1 MPLSRQSI
9 TTHSTTILCYCIIV
23 LHCLLLPHQSMTL
36 YSTPFYA
43 TVPMDYNAFVTQP
56 IYDHL
61 RYSLLCIYII
71 VFQLLLLPHQFM
83 TPYGTPF
90 NAIVPMD
97 CNAFV
102 TSPI

>member
-1 MPLSRQSI
+1 
-9 TTHSTTILCYCIIV
+9 
-23 LHCLLLPHQSMTL
+23 
-36 YSTPFYA
+36 
-43 TVPMDYNAFVTQP
+43 MDYNAFVTQP
-56 IYDHL
+56 IYDRL
-61 RYSLLCIYII
+61 RYSLLCINII

>member
-43 TVPMDYNAFVTQP
+43 IVPMDYNNFVTQP
-56 IYDHL
+56 I
-61 RYSLLCIYII
+61 
-71 VFQLLLLPHQFM
+71 
-83 TPYGTPF
+83 
-90 NAIVPMD
+90 
-97 CNAFV
+97 
-102 TSPI
+102 